1 MVVEKSVLMKVVFP
15 RPDSPAT
22 CDGQNEA
29 AEMQTGRMYHYSE
42 GSAALCNNLVPVLR

>member
-22 CDGQNEA
+22 CDGQNGPT
-29 AEMQTGRMYHYSE
+29 EMQTERTYHYGE
-42 GSAALCNNLVPVLR
+42 GSAALCNNLVSVLR